1 MKAIICSEFGPPEK
15 LQLVDVDPPALGAGQ
30 VRIRVR
36 ACSANFPDTL
46 IIQGLY
52 QIRAEPPFSPGSEVA
67 GEVIELAD
75 DVEDLSLGDRVIG
88 LCGFGGF
95 AEEVVVQRPHVLP
108 MPVAMSFKEGASFV
122 MTYGT
127 SYHALKQRAQLIEGE
142 TVLVLG
148 AAGGVGL
155 TAVELAKTMGARVIA
170 CASSQEK
177 LDLTARY
184 GAEGQINYTEPGFKE
199 RIRELTGGKGVDVVY
214 DPVGGDLFEQ
224 AFRAIAWGGR
234 ALVIGFVAGIPSL
247 PLNLPLLKGSSV
259 VGVFYGAFAA
269 KQPAENRCNN
279 RELLQLFSEGRLKP
293 CLSEPY
299 SLADVPMVLRKLM
312 DRQAVGKMVVEI

>member
-1 MKAIICSEFGPPEK
+1 
-15 LQLVDVDPPALGAGQ
+15 